1 MPNKL
6 TILRAYWA
14 ARQARKPVR
23 RPTAAP
29 LECEATVYAN
39 FERYNALG
47 ISLEEARRL
56 AREELETGRNPY
68 PGYSFGLSSGTTG
81 EPGVFL
87 TNEHERDVW
96 LGTVLGKFLSPGQ
109 VLSLNA
115 ALLLKHNNRLYQAS
129 NRVHYFDISTPS
141 SLWAPRLCDL
151 APSVLIGPPGVLQA
165 LAETAAFQRRPLRPH
180 TLLAGG
186 EVLYPQDRERLARAY
201 GVAPRGLYQAK
212 EGFLAAGC
220 AAGGLHWNEDL
231 VEVEWMRFYHRP
243 DRAVPV
249 ITDFARQS
257 QTFRRYRL
265 DDVVKLSGACGC
277 ATPFQRVGAVEGRLQ
292 DILLLPAPKGGFRP
306 LFPFEV
312 NAVLK
317 GFADY
322 RLYQH
327 DAYHFT
333 LAVPGAPG
341 REVLAALTELLER
354 PSRLEIVPLRA
365 EAPEKKRRRVQ
376 RLFDEGNSVVLE
388 SLVGPPG
395 GL

>member
-6 TILRAYWA
+6 TIARAYWA
-14 ARQARKPVR
+14 ARRARKPDR

-47 ISLEEARRL
+47 VSLEEARRL
-56 AREELETGRNPY
+56 AREELETGRNPHA
-68 PGYSFGLSSGTTG
+68 GYSFGLSSGTTG

-87 TNEHERDVW
+87 TNAHERDVW
-96 LGTVLGKFLSPGQ
+96 LGTMLGKFLAPGQ

-129 NRVHYFDISTPS
+129 NRVHYFDIATPAS
-141 SLWAPRLCDL
+141 HWAPRLCDL
-151 APSVLIGPPGVLQA
+151 APNVVIGPPSVLLA
-165 LAETAAFQRRPLRPH
+165 LAATAAFQRRPLRPH
-180 TLLAGG
+180 TLLSGA

-201 GVAPRGLYQAK
+201 GVAPRNLYQAK

-220 AAGGLHWNEDL
+220 ANGGLHWNEDL

-249 ITDFARQS
+249 ITDFTRQS

-265 DDVVKLSGACGC
+265 DGVVKLSGACAC
-277 ATPFQRVGAVEGRLQ
+277 ATPFQRVGAVEGRLR
-292 DILLLPAPKGGFRP
+292 DVLLLPAPKGGYKP

-317 GFADY
+317 AFADY
-322 RLYQH
+322 TLFQH
-327 DAYHFT
+327 DPYHFT
-333 LAVPGAPG
+333 LAVPSTPG
-341 REVLAALTELLER
+341 PRTLAELNELLEK

-365 EAPEKKRRRVQ
+365 EPPERKRRRFQ
-376 RLFDEGNSVVLE
+376 RLFDEENSIVLE
-388 SLVGPPG
+388 KLLSPPAH
-395 GL
+395 L